1 MKKNS
6 DLAWAI
12 NYLEQSLMVIP
23 EDMTVSE
30 IIEWAESARD
40 NDEWAQLQGYDDIEN
55 WAEENGVA
63 CINTAYEEP
72 INPHL
77 SER

>member
-1 MKKNS
+1 MKRNRN
-6 DLAWAI
+6 LAWAI
-12 NYLEQSLMVIP
+12 DYLERSLMVIP
-23 EDMTVSE
+23 DDMTVAE
-30 IIEWAESARD
+30 IIKWAESARD

-72 INPHL
+72 INPFL
-77 SER
+77 AER